1 MAETHWLVRKAQRGG
16 TAGAIANEQCPP
28 GRVVLQAHTD
38 ITGDKVVFEIGEPL
52 TWAVPSSEPTVIGDL
67 GPMYVFTAEPEA
79 PAVAEPEAPAVAEP
93 EAPAVAE
100 PEAPAVAEPEAPA
113 VAEPDVPADNA
124 CPTCG
129 ASGIDPCLT
138 SGGNPRQSSHR
149 SRL

>member
-93 EAPAVAE
+93 
-100 PEAPAVAEPEAPA
+100 
-113 VAEPDVPADNA
+113 DVPADNA

>member
-100 PEAPAVAEPEAPA
+100 P
-113 VAEPDVPADNA
+113 DVPADNA